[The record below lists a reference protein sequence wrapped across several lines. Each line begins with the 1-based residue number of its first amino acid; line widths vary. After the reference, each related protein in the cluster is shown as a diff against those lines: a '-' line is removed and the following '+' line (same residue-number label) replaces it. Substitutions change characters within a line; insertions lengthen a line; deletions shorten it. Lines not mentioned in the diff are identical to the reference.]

1 LQPIRSG
8 NIKEQIM
15 RLGIDGQ
22 KLPEA
27 RKRGPLK
34 SLEHVK
40 ELGLGGIF
48 FSTVLDMSETLDK
61 VELADIR
68 TKADEL
74 GLYLE
79 SVVGKINPYCSA
91 EAPEFR
97 AIGDGDIILGFT
109 RMIEASAA
117 IGCRELWVSPGN
129 FKSEYR
135 GKLANDRFRTD
146 VTWEEQLQA
155 IEKVLL
161 KLAPVARAHGVHL
174 NMETHDEIT
183 SFEILRL
190 IENVG
195 EDCMGVVFDTANG
208 LQRAEH
214 PVFAA
219 KRVAPYVRQ
228 THIKDA
234 YVGHATGG
242 LDFQTRPVGRGI
254 VDFATIIPIL
264 AKANPKMN
272 LSLEVAASVED
283 KPRKANPRQCIQ
295 LDDPIWRAGHPDLN
309 AEELDAYLA
318 LVDAFET
325 RVSSGEI
332 PDWETYEAS
341 QYGYPTY
348 EKQTYGFSQAIEFIK
363 NSARHIETI
372 CADNGIDLSQPLTKQ
387 RAA

>member
-1 LQPIRSG
+1 LQRIRSG
-8 NIKEQIM
+8 NIKEQNM

-22 KLPEA
+22 KLPESK
-27 RKRGPLK
+27 KRGPLR
-34 SLEHVK
+34 SLDHVK
-40 ELGLGGIF
+40 QLGLSGIF
-48 FSTVLDMSETLDK
+48 FSTILDMSETLDK
-61 VELADIR
+61 GQLADIR
-68 TKADEL
+68 AKADEL

-79 SVVGKINPYCSA
+79 AGVGKINPYCSA

-97 AIGDGDIILGFT
+97 AIGGGDIILGFT

-117 IGCRELWVSPGN
+117 IGCLELWVSPGN

-135 GKLANDRFRTD
+135 GRLANDRFRTD
-146 VTWEEQLQA
+146 VTWSEQLLA

-161 KLAPVARAHGVHL
+161 KLAPVARSNGVHL

-190 IENVG
+190 IEKVG

-234 YVGHATGG
+234 YVGHAEGG

-264 AKANPKMN
+264 AKANPDLN

-283 KPRKANPRQCIQ
+283 KRRMPNPRQCIEIN
-295 LDDPIWRAGHPDLN
+295 DSIWRAGHPDLTT
-309 AEELDAYLA
+309 EELGAYLA
-318 LVDAFET
+318 LVEAFET
-325 RVSSGEI
+325 RVAAGEI
-332 PDWETYEAS
+332 PDWEAYEAS

-348 EKQTYGFSQAIEFIK
+348 VQQSYGYNEAIEFIK
-363 NSARHIETI
+363 SSARHIEDV
-372 CADNGIDLSQPLTKQ
+372 CKESGILLSTSATKQ

>member
-1 LQPIRSG
+1 
-8 NIKEQIM
+8 M

-27 RKRGPLK
+27 KKRGPLK

-61 VELADIR
+61 GELADIR
-68 TKADEL
+68 AKADEL

-79 SVVGKINPYCSA
+79 AGVGKINPYCSS

-97 AIGDGDIILGFT
+97 AIGGGDVILGFT

-117 IGCRELWVSPGN
+117 IGCHELWVSPGN

-135 GKLANDRFRTD
+135 GRLANDRFRTD
-146 VTWEEQLQA
+146 VTWDEQLLG

-161 KLAPVARAHGVHL
+161 ILAPVARAHGVHL

-190 IENVG
+190 IEKVG

-234 YVGHATGG
+234 YVGNATGG

-254 VDFATIIPIL
+254 VNFTEIIPVL
-264 AKANPKMN
+264 AKANPNLN

-283 KPRKANPRQCIQ
+283 KPRKANPRQCIEIN
-295 LDDPIWRAGHPDLN
+295 DPTWRAGHPDLT
-309 AEELDAYLA
+309 AEELEAYLG
-318 LVDAFET
+318 LVDTFEK
-325 RVSSGEI
+325 RVAAGEI

-348 EKQTYGFSQAIEFIK
+348 QHQSYGFNEAVTFIK
-363 NSARHIETI
+363 DSASHIEEV
-372 CADNGIDLSQPLTKQ
+372 CRDSGISLSTPSRKQ
-387 RAA
+387 QAA